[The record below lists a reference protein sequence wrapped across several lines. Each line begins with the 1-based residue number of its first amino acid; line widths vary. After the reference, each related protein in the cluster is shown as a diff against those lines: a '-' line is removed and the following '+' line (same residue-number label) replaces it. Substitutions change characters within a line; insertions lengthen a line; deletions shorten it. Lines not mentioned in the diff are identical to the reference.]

1 MSLTGA
7 DFEAVFLAALQDN
20 DDLKALVGDRV
31 FALIIPDGTYLPCV
45 TFQRISGTPANTLG
59 GRSGL
64 EEIEMQVDVW
74 ARTYAEAKAVA
85 KAVRDAV
92 PARGAV
98 FGAHLIQDSDTY
110 ESETNYYRIT
120 MEYTCWMLED

>member
-7 DFEAVFLAALQDN
+7 DFEAVFLSVLQGN
-20 DDLKALVGDRV
+20 DALKALVGDRV

-64 EEIEMQVDVW
+64 EEIEMQG
-74 ARTYAEAKAVA
+74 AYLR
-85 KAVRDAV
+85 
-92 PARGAV
+92 RGQGRNEGRQGRCSRERCR
-98 FGAHLIQDSDTY
+98 FRGSSHSGQRHI
-110 ESETNYYRIT
+110 RI
-120 MEYTCWMLED
+120 

>member
-7 DFEAVFLAALQDN
+7 DFEAVFLSALQGN
-20 DDLKALVGDRV
+20 AALKALVGDRV
-31 FALIIPDGTYLPCV
+31 FALIIPEGTYLPCV
-45 TFQRISGTPANTLG
+45 TFQRISGAPANSLG
-59 GRSGL
+59 GHSGL
-64 EEIEMQVDVW
+64 EEIDLQVDVW

>member
-7 DFEAVFLAALQDN
+7 DFEAVFLSVLQGNAA
-20 DDLKALVGDRV
+20 LKALVGDRV

-45 TFQRISGTPANTLG
+45 TFQRISGMPANTVG
-59 GRSGL
+59 GRSGR

-74 ARTYAEAKAVA
+74 ARTYAEAKAVT

-120 MEYTCWMLED
+120 MEYTCWMLEE